1 MNNVF
6 ESKSQF
12 IHIFSAVDRR
22 FFSTDVYPDFL
33 VTGRLELNAAD
44 HFLTRSLTMSF
55 VLTCISLASHF
66 AFVLFFATQ

>member
-22 FFSTDVYPDFL
+22 FFTTDVYPDFL
-33 VTGRLELNAAD
+33 VTGRLELNTAD
-44 HFLTRSLTMSF
+44 HFLTRFNTELRTYMYFTCESF
-55 VLTCISLASHF
+55 CF
-66 AFVLFFATQ
+66 CFVFFATQ